1 MKEKQGIRIPP
12 YVMLMMVSVIMSFA
26 IAGVYALTKDRIDA
40 AALAEQQAARSAVMD
55 GAADMTEVLLP
66 EDAPVDYVYEV
77 YDGAGDLMGLISQ
90 ITVVGFGGEIEVTVG
105 MDTSAVI
112 TAIEV
117 GGANFSET
125 SGLGAKTREP
135 AFKDQFAGMSGMLVL
150 KQNIDSVTGASI
162 SSGAVV
168 SGVNKAVEYMKTLL
182 PEGTLSADTEE
193 LPLSAEEV
201 AVLLP
206 GAQETV
212 WMGGGS
218 GITGW
223 WQADNGYIVR
233 AMSFGEGPI
242 AVTMGFDANGV
253 VTGVIIGDE
262 NFMETEGRGDKIL
275 EDWYKLQFVGKS
287 GAQTYGD
294 GIDAISGATVTSDA
308 ALAAINACMTFD
320 PAQPGAAV
328 QTPVAADASGE
339 SAVADAQTA
348 ATVLDEPDPTPTPDA
363 VTAASVTEEEDSVSE
378 PAIVGAVYTPV
389 PTETPVPVE
398 ATEPE
403 KTIVIPP
410 WNPVVP
416 QIVPSASR
424 AETEPDAVT
433 AATGVA
439 EPTPM
444 PTPTPTPDAV
454 TAASVVEE
462 TTPTP
467 APTPTPTPDAVTAAS
482 VVEAT
487 PTPSPTPD
495 AVTQAS
501 IPEE

>member
-1 MKEKQGIRIPP
+1 MKEKKGIRIPP
-12 YVMLMMVSVIMSFA
+12 YVMLVLVSVIMSFA
-26 IAGVYALTKDRIDA
+26 IAGVYALTKDTIEA

-66 EDAPVDYVYEV
+66 GDAPVDYVYEV
-77 YDGAGDLMGLISQ
+77 YDGAGELMGLISQ

-105 MDTSAVI
+105 MDTAAVI

-193 LPLSAEEV
+193 LPLSAEEITI
-201 AVLLP
+201 LLP
-206 GAQETV
+206 GAQNPV

-275 EDWYKLQFVGKS
+275 EDWYKLQFIGKT
-287 GAQTYGD
+287 GAQTYGN

-320 PAQPGAAV
+320 PSQPGAAA
-328 QTPVAADASGE
+328 QTPAVTDAPAE
-339 SAVADAQTA
+339 SAVADAATA
-348 ATVLDEPDPTPTPDA
+348 ATVVEEPEPTPTPDA
-363 VTAASVTEEEDSVSE
+363 VTAASVTEEDSVSE

-389 PTETPVPVE
+389 PTATSVPVE

-403 KTIVIPP
+403 KSIVIPP

-424 AETEPDAVT
+424 TGAEPDAVT
-433 AATGVA
+433 AATGVV
-439 EPTPM
+439 ETTPM

-467 APTPTPTPDAVTAAS
+467 APTPDAVTEAS